1 MNEQR
6 TARNPMGYL
15 PVPKLMISMGAP
27 MMLSMLVQALY
38 NVIDSLY
45 VSHIPDTAAIV
56 HAGDKAVS
64 ALALAFPIQLL
75 ITALCVG
82 TGVGVNAALSKSLGE
97 GDRKL
102 ASRIA
107 GNSVVLSFVYF
118 VIIAA
123 FGFLGTR
130 WYIGTQTTDP
140 VTLQFGSDYLRIL
153 TVWSLGVTG
162 YMCFEKLLQSTGKT
176 TCAMVGQLVGAITN
190 IVLDPFFIFGWC
202 GLPAMGVAGAAVATV
217 IGQWASWVAAMI
229 LHVWKNK
236 ELESRLSMLKPDL
249 RIIGRIFTVGAPAI
263 AMQALTSVMTYGIN
277 LILSTISEYAIT
289 AYGIYFKLQSFI
301 FMPAFGLNNASVPI
315 IAFNYGAREK
325 KRIRDAI
332 LSGMLFSCTL
342 MLAGTVLLQLFARQV
357 VGWFAVSQGAA
368 ELCVVAL
375 RIITLGFLF
384 VGINII
390 LQGACQALGNG
401 IYSLLISLL
410 RMIIVALPVAWFLSR
425 QPNAQNLVWLAFP
438 IAEVASCIL
447 AVIFTVSLYRKRT
460 KSMVTL

>member
-1 MNEQR
+1 MKNQHP
-6 TARNPMGYL
+6 TQNPMGTL

-38 NVIDSLY
+38 NVVDSLY
-45 VSHIPDTAAIV
+45 VSHIPDTAAILD
-56 HAGDKAVS
+56 AGDKAVS
-64 ALALAFPIQLL
+64 ALTLAFPIQLL

-97 GDRKL
+97 GNRKL

-107 GNSVVLSFVYF
+107 GNAVVLSVFYF
-118 VIIAA
+118 ILIAA

-130 WYIGTQTTDP
+130 WYIGTQTKDP
-140 VTLQFGSDYLRIL
+140 VTLQFGTDYLRIL

-190 IVLDPFFIFGWC
+190 ILLDPVFIFGWF
-202 GLPAMGVAGAAVATV
+202 GIPAMGVAGAAVATV
-217 IGQWASWVAAMI
+217 IGQWASFLAAMA
-229 LHVWKNK
+229 LHLWKNK
-236 ELESRLSMLKPDL
+236 ELERNLSLLKPDL
-249 RIIGRIFTVGAPAI
+249 QIIGRIYVVGGPAI

-277 LILSTISEYAIT
+277 RILTTISDYAIT

-301 FMPAFGLNNASVPI
+301 FMPSFGLNNAVVPI

-325 KRIRDAI
+325 KRIRNAI
-332 LSGMLFSCTL
+332 LSGLVFCSAIMLV
-342 MLAGTVLLQLFARQV
+342 GTGLLQIFARQV
-357 VGWFAVSQGAA
+357 IGWFDVSQGAA

-375 RIITLGFLF
+375 RIITCGFLF

-410 RMIIVALPVAWFLSR
+410 RMIVLALPIAWFLSR
-425 QPNAQNLVWLAFP
+425 QPNAQSIVWLAFP
-438 IAEVASCIL
+438 IAEVASCFL
-447 AVIFTVSLYRKRT
+447 AIAFTISLYRKRT
-460 KSMVTL
+460 KAMVSL